1 MSALGVPNVVLD
13 AEPKPSH
20 ARQPL
25 AHRDAVFHEEATDL
39 IDHPGPL
46 TDQAGTDPMQRQK
59 VHLLGRLDA
68 NEAHRRPLHRFDN
81 RLGIPAID
89 LVALEERLDV
99 LRGDQPHVM
108 AERLQS
114 APDMMST
121 GTGFHTDE
129 AARDVGEPAL
139 ELTTAELDL
148 QRDRTAFVETGQMET
163 VLTQI
168 DTDDGNGDFC

>member
-25 AHRDAVFHEEATDL
+25 AHRDAAFHEEATDL

-89 LVALEERLDV
+89 LVALDLWP
-99 LRGDQPHVM
+99 LRNGLAYCAGISRTSWP
-108 AERLQS
+108 S
-114 APDMMST
+114 ASNRRP
-121 GTGFHTDE
+121 
-129 AARDVGEPAL
+129 
-139 ELTTAELDL
+139 
-148 QRDRTAFVETGQMET
+148 
-163 VLTQI
+163 I
-168 DTDDGNGDFC
+168 